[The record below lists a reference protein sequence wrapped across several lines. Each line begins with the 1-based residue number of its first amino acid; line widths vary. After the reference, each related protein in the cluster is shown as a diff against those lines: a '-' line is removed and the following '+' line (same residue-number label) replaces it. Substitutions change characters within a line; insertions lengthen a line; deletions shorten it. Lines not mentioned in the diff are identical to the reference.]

1 MADLTTVVMRSTL
14 GRARGLGTAKSGLLE
29 WWGQR
34 VTAAALVPLAV
45 WFVISLLVHLGEDA
59 QSVGQWVA
67 KPWNAVLWLALLL
80 ALFRHLG
87 LGLKVVIDDYVH
99 GEATRL
105 ATVLAMKAVLTL
117 FWLAATISV
126 LKIAF
131 AG

>member
-1 MADLTTVVMRSTL
+1 MAHMTTVVMRSTL
-14 GRARGLGTAKSGLLE
+14 GRARGLGTAKSGLHE

-45 WFVISLLVHLGEDA
+45 WFVISLLVHLGQDA

-67 KPWNAVLWLALLL
+67 KPWNVVLWLALLA

-105 ATVLAMKAVLTL
+105 ATVLATQAVLTL
-117 FWLAATISV
+117 FWLAATVSV